1 MTRASLGAKMIC
13 LIKPQFELSKKDI
26 GKNGI
31 VKNETLRKFA
41 VKNVVKF
48 FCQEN
53 WKVLE
58 ITSSPILGRS
68 GNTEFLLLAKKC

>member
-1 MTRASLGAKMIC
+1 MIC

-41 VKNVVKF
+41 VKNVVNF

-53 WKVLE
+53 WRVLE

-68 GNTEFLLLAKKC
+68 GNMEFLLLAKKC